1 MGAAQTMDLEAELRD
16 LQNRLAELSARLE
29 RSFKGGR
36 APGTRV
42 DVLLVEIGSLSAAF
56 ELGPVRE
63 VVPVAE
69 LTPIPEAP
77 PWVLGALN
85 LRGSTTPVVHIG
97 SKLVGGSP
105 DFELEDLIV
114 VAATELGA
122 AGFVVTAV
130 GSIVEATLDDT
141 TSLNETPHASYVVGT
156 FSHLGKP
163 RLLLGVPE
171 LLRVTNLAAETAK
184 SSGVP

>member
-1 MGAAQTMDLEAELRD
+1 MPAEKSMDLEAELRE
-16 LQNRLAELSARLE
+16 LQSRLAELTARME

-36 APGTRV
+36 APGSRV
-42 DVLLVEIGSLSAAF
+42 ETLLVEIGTLSAAF
-56 ELGPVRE
+56 ELEAVRE

-69 LTPIPEAP
+69 LAPIPEAP

-85 LRGSTTPVVHIG
+85 LRGHTTPVVHIG

-114 VAATELGA
+114 VANTDLGT

-130 GSIVEATLDDT
+130 GAIVDVTLDDT

-163 RLLLGVPE
+163 RVLLGVRE
-171 LLRVTNLAAETAK
+171 LLRATNLASEAK
-184 SSGVP
+184 TGTQ

>member
-1 MGAAQTMDLEAELRD
+1 MAAEQTNVLEAELRE
-16 LQNRLAELSARLE
+16 LQNRLTELQARLE

-36 APGTRV
+36 TPGTRV
-42 DVLLVEIGSLSAAF
+42 EVLLVEIGTLSAAF

-69 LTPIPEAP
+69 MKPIPEAP

-85 LRGSTTPVVHIG
+85 LRGRTTPIIHIG
-97 SKLVGGSP
+97 SKLAGGTT
-105 DFELEDLIV
+105 DFELEDLV
-114 VAATELGA
+114 VIASTELGS

-130 GSIVEATLDDT
+130 GSIVEALLDDD

-171 LLRVTNLAAETAK
+171 LLRYTGIAPELAKTGG
-184 SSGVP
+184 SP